1 MTKEK
6 VYNQLKEKIL
16 SNELSPGEWLV
27 ERNLC
32 DEFEVSRTP
41 VREVLRQLAADGIVT
56 MWPSKGYSVRKMSV
70 ENVIEVFQAR
80 EAIEGISANLA
91 CLNGDDS
98 FFSQIEAIKSKIEN
112 LDIEKNISDAVVFGN
127 ELHDAIVAAANNK
140 IITGFYNNLKNQNNL
155 IRNLTKKYTAIEN
168 QSKLG
173 HLCIIEAILKRDQE
187 ESERSMRRHLYETRK
202 VLVEMILG
210 I

>member
-1 MTKEK
+1 MTKEQFWYIFGIPYVFRRNTITKEK

-41 VREVLRQLAADGIVT
+41 VREVLRQLAVDGLVT

-91 CLNGDDS
+91 CLNGDES
-98 FFSQIEAIKSKIEN
+98 FFTQIETIKSKIEK
-112 LDIEKNISDAVVFGN
+112 LDIEKILLMRLFLEMSCMMPS
-127 ELHDAIVAAANNK
+127 LPQP
-140 IITGFYNNLKNQNNL
+140 T
-155 IRNLTKKYTAIEN
+155 TK
-168 QSKLG
+168 S
-173 HLCIIEAILKRDQE
+173 
-187 ESERSMRRHLYETRK
+187 
-202 VLVEMILG
+202 
-210 I
+210 